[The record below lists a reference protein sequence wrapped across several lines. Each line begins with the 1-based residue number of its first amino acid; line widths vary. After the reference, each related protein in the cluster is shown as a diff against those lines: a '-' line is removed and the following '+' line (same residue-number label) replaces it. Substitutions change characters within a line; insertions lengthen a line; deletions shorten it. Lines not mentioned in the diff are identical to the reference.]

1 MNKMLNQINNLNDFN
16 EIKKIVINYYKE
28 FYFDKVV
35 KVFIDNQEFV
45 FTYLYYNYDLIN
57 KHFILRSNLISNVDK
72 FTIFLSNTKHVKIEI
87 DDRII
92 EGNIDNVKI
101 NHFNGGQQN
110 TTEYEVSIIFE
121 KVKDVHSIV
130 DSNTESNE

>member
-35 KVFIDNQEFV
+35 KVFIDNQEFI

-72 FTIFLSNTKHVKIEI
+72 FTIFLSNTKHIKIEI

-101 NHFNGGQQN
+101 NQFNGGQQN

>member
-1 MNKMLNQINNLNDFN
+1 MNKMLNQINNLDDFN
-16 EIKKIVINYYKE
+16 EIKKIVIDYYKE

-35 KVFIDNQEFV
+35 KVFIDNQEFI

-57 KHFILRSNLISNVDK
+57 KHFILRSNLISNIDK

-101 NHFNGGQQN
+101 NQFNGGQQN
-110 TTEYEVSIIFE
+110 TTEYEVDIIFE

-130 DSNTESNE
+130 NGNTESNE

>member
-1 MNKMLNQINNLNDFN
+1 MNKMLNQINNLDDFN
-16 EIKKIVINYYKE
+16 EIKKIVIDYYKE
-28 FYFDKVV
+28 FYFDKVI
-35 KVFIDNQEFV
+35 KVFIDNQEFI

-57 KHFILRSNLISNVDK
+57 KHFILRSNLISNIDK

-101 NHFNGGQQN
+101 NQFNGGQQN
-110 TTEYEVSIIFE
+110 TTEYEVDIIFE

-130 DSNTESNE
+130 NSNTESNE

>member
-1 MNKMLNQINNLNDFN
+1 MNKMLNQINNLDDFN
-16 EIKKIVINYYKE
+16 EIKKIVIDYYKE

-35 KVFIDNQEFV
+35 KVFIDNQEFI

-57 KHFILRSNLISNVDK
+57 KHFILRSNLISNIDK

-101 NHFNGGQQN
+101 NQFNGGQQN
-110 TTEYEVSIIFE
+110 TTEYEVDIIFE

-130 DSNTESNE
+130 NSNTESNE

>member
-1 MNKMLNQINNLNDFN
+1 MNKMLNQINNLDDFN
-16 EIKKIVINYYKE
+16 EIKKIVIDYYKE
-28 FYFDKVV
+28 FYFDKVI
-35 KVFIDNQEFV
+35 KVFIDNQEFI

-57 KHFILRSNLISNVDK
+57 KHFILRSNLISNIDK
-72 FTIFLSNTKHVKIEI
+72 FTIFLSNTKHVKIKI

-101 NHFNGGQQN
+101 NQFNGGQQN
-110 TTEYEVSIIFE
+110 TTEYEVDIIFE

-130 DSNTESNE
+130 NSDTESNE

>member
-1 MNKMLNQINNLNDFN
+1 MNKMLNQINNLDDFN
-16 EIKKIVINYYKE
+16 EIKKIVIDYYKE

-35 KVFIDNQEFV
+35 KVFIDNQEFI

-57 KHFILRSNLISNVDK
+57 KHFILRSNLISNIDK

-101 NHFNGGQQN
+101 NQFNGGQQN
-110 TTEYEVSIIFE
+110 TTEYEVDIIFE
-121 KVKDVHSIV
+121 KVEDVHSIV
-130 DSNTESNE
+130 NSNTESNE

>member
-16 EIKKIVINYYKE
+16 EIKKIVIDYYKE

-35 KVFIDNQEFV
+35 KVFIDNQEFI

-57 KHFILRSNLISNVDK
+57 KHFILRSNLISNIDK

-92 EGNIDNVKI
+92 EGNIDNIKI
-101 NHFNGGQQN
+101 NQFNGGQQN
-110 TTEYEVSIIFE
+110 ATEYEVDVIFE
-121 KVKDVHSIV
+121 KVKDVYSIV
-130 DSNTESNE
+130 DSNIESNE

>member
-35 KVFIDNQEFV
+35 KVFIDNQEFI

-101 NHFNGGQQN
+101 NQFNGGQQN